1 MDGNACGRLAGEV
14 SGLERSVSGAHQN
27 PPRLRGGEPRSGGGG
42 YPSLRRHEVY
52 SARKLRREMSL
63 PEVLVWQQLKSAKQG
78 FSFRKQ
84 HPIGP
89 YVADFYCAA
98 SKLIV
103 EIDGQAHSHGN
114 RPEKDMLRD
123 QWMIEKGY
131 FVLRISAQEVMKNI
145 EDVIRSIV
153 AYAASPL
160 HHSSNGPTP
169 RAGEDL

>member
-1 MDGNACGRLAGEV
+1 MERMM
-14 SGLERSVSGAHQN
+14 SGGHQN

-42 YPSLRRHEVY
+42 YPSLRRREVY

-63 PEVLVWQQLKSAKQG
+63 PEVLVWQQLKNAKQG

-89 YVADFYCAA
+89 YVADFYYAG
-98 SKLIV
+98 SKLVV
-103 EIDGQAHSHGN
+103 EIGGQAHSHGD
-114 RPEKDMLRD
+114 RPEKDILRD
-123 QWMIEKGY
+123 KWMIENGY
-131 FVLRISAQEVMKNI
+131 FMLRFSAQDVLNNM
-145 EDVIRSIV
+145 EDVIQSIV

-160 HHSSNGPTP
+160 HHSSNGPHP